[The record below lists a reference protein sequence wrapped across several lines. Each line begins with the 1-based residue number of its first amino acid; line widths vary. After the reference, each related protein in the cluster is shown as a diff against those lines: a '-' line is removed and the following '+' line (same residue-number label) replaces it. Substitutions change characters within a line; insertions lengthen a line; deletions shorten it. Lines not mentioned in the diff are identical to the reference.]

1 MTSNLPRRRGER
13 RGLRLWPVGAV
24 LALSFTLAITVA
36 ALVFFAGWDL
46 LGAQGLRTETRLA
59 SSTLFDLVKLSFGA
73 VAGAGALVALVVAYR
88 RQRVDED
95 AALRDATR
103 LHTERF
109 TTAVSQLGAE
119 SAAVR
124 LGGVYALAGLADD
137 APTRDL
143 RQTCIDVLC
152 AYLRLPYTAEPDLP
166 PGDADARH
174 LYLFLREV
182 RHTVIRLIRD
192 HLRLPLEHPSSWQ
205 GHDLDFTGVVF
216 DGGSF
221 GGAVFSGGTVRFG
234 RAVFPGRT
242 VTFDGAVL
250 SGGTVR
256 FDRAVFSG
264 GTVCFDDAKFSGG
277 TAKFDRAVFS
287 GGTVSFDRAVF
298 SGDTVSFEHSV
309 FSGGT
314 VDFSAARGG
323 PPSGLVPSNGQPLP
337 AGLRIPNPWNP
348 PTA

>member
-1 MTSNLPRRRGER
+1 M
-13 RGLRLWPVGAV
+13 
-24 LALSFTLAITVA
+24 
-36 ALVFFAGWDL
+36 
-46 LGAQGLRTETRLA
+46 
-59 SSTLFDLVKLSFGA
+59 
-73 VAGAGALVALVVAYR
+73 
-88 RQRVDED
+88 
-95 AALRDATR
+95 
-103 LHTERF
+103 
-109 TTAVSQLGAE
+109 
-119 SAAVR
+119 
-124 LGGVYALAGLADD
+124 YALAGLADD

-182 RHTVIRLIRD
+182 RHTVIPLIRD

-205 GHDLDFTGVVF
+205 GHGLDFTGVVF

-221 GGAVFSGGTVRFG
+221 GGAVFSGG
-234 RAVFPGRT
+234 
-242 VTFDGAVL
+242 
-250 SGGTVR
+250 
-256 FDRAVFSG
+256 
-264 GTVCFDDAKFSGG
+264 K
-277 TAKFDRAVFS
+277 
-287 GGTVSFDRAVF
+287 VSFDRAVF
-298 SGDTVSFEHSV
+298 SGGTVSFEHSV